1 MKHSRFRKP
10 MAFLLAL
17 MLCVTMVSPAF
28 AARITL
34 PGSSS
39 SSSYSWSDLW
49 NKIFGKG
56 DDNTT
61 DTDTSEDTSD
71 LELTLI
77 EDETT
82 VAEGTKLR
90 ASTYEATP
98 ASTDDDVSAQAGST
112 TLKYFPVT
120 MYNYDATTINN
131 ATHQK
136 EVDGGLGDAWNGIY
150 FNNGSPAAESYDA
163 GAEKYIPKFS
173 DNAATVKDGQYIL
186 VNQQSGQFLTNTI
199 NTNSQK
205 DATGLQG
212 TTTWSEATV
221 WTITTTGN
229 GYTI

>member
-61 DTDTSEDTSD
+61 DTDTSEDIND
-71 LELTLI
+71 PELTLI

-98 ASTDDDVSAQAGST
+98 ASTDDDVSAQAAEDTNEDSA

-131 ATHQK
+131 ATHQV
-136 EVDGGLGDAWNGIY
+136 EVVERHLFQQWR
-150 FNNGSPAAESYDA
+150 AES
-163 GAEKYIPKFS
+163 GE
-173 DNAATVKDGQYIL
+173 L
-186 VNQQSGQFLTNTI
+186 
-199 NTNSQK
+199 
-205 DATGLQG
+205 
-212 TTTWSEATV
+212 
-221 WTITTTGN
+221 
-229 GYTI
+229 

>member
-39 SSSYSWSDLW
+39 SSSYSWRWDW
-49 NKIFGKG
+49 NSILDKIFGKG
-56 DDNTT
+56 NDNTT

-90 ASTYEATP
+90 ASTYAATP
-98 ASTDDDVSAQAGST
+98 ADAGVAPLANKST

-120 MYNYDATTINN
+120 MYNYDKTTINN
-131 ATHQK
+131 ATHQ
-136 EVDGGLGDAWNGIY
+136 V
-150 FNNGSPAAESYDA
+150 
-163 GAEKYIPKFS
+163 
-173 DNAATVKDGQYIL
+173 
-186 VNQQSGQFLTNTI
+186 
-199 NTNSQK
+199 
-205 DATGLQG
+205 
-212 TTTWSEATV
+212 
-221 WTITTTGN
+221 
-229 GYTI
+229 